1 MIEVY
6 CDESRPETLYGENSK
21 DKYMVIGGIW
31 IPASERNKVKNKIN
45 YLKKIYGIN
54 NEVKWK
60 NVSPS
65 KEDFYLDL
73 IDYFFSN
80 RNIRFRCIVVDSSKV
95 NMEIYHN
102 SDSEL
107 GFYKFYYQV
116 LNKWCEG
123 NESYWIYL
131 DYKSNKMG
139 NRLHVLKDILN
150 NATFSDIKEVQA
162 INSSESVF
170 IQMADILIGAVG
182 YIFNGYSE
190 SNAKLNVIRR
200 IEKYIDQP
208 LQATTST
215 ERKFNIFK
223 IELR

>member
-31 IPASERNKVKNKIN
+31 IPASERKKIKNKIN

>member
-6 CDESRPETLYGENSK
+6 CDESRPETLYSENSK

>member
-182 YIFNGYSE
+182 YIFNEYSE